1 MRGIVAQWLLRIVGT
16 VALVAASSLSFA
28 TEIKSLQLSTTAEG
42 TRAVFELNGPL
53 DYKLFEIANP
63 DRIVLDIRASS
74 FAEGFATPAG
84 RGLLKSVRTGKQ
96 GKDVRVVFDL
106 ASGVRPKS
114 FLLLPGSPS
123 RSSKASEAMPGGP
136 SRPSMA
142 SGALGLLPGDKASY
156 RLVVDLFPRGRS
168 KSEIVKQASPPME
181 KPRDVVI
188 AIDAGHGGDDPGAT
202 GAAGTH
208 EKEITLAVAREL
220 KRLIDRQPGMSAV
233 LTRDSDFFIPL
244 KQRYQ
249 KAREAKADLFVS
261 VHADAYSSGD
271 ARGSSVWMLSARGAT
286 NEAARWLEDRENRAD
301 LVGGVSLDNKDN
313 TLAAVLLDLSQGAT
327 LEASGAVAN
336 QVLQALTKVGPTHR
350 GFVEKANF
358 VVLRSP
364 DVPSILV
371 ETAFITNPAE
381 EKRLKSP
388 EQREKIAKAIL
399 DGVHSYFVAA
409 PPPGSLFAANARKG
423 KAEQFAARKTAPT
436 GGAVFAD
443 DDPDREIL
451 ARSPKS

>member
-1 MRGIVAQWLLRIVGT
+1 MQMLGVG
-16 VALVAASSLSFA
+16 ALVAASSSSFA
-28 TEIKSLQLSTTAEG
+28 TEIKNLQLSTTAEG

-106 ASGVRPKS
+106 AGGVRPKS
-114 FLLLPGSPS
+114 FLLLPGN
-123 RSSKASEAMPGGP
+123 GP

-142 SGALGLLPGDKASY
+142 SGALGPLTGDKASY
-156 RLVVDLFPRGRS
+156 RLVVDLFPRGKS
-168 KSEIVKQASPPME
+168 KLEVVKQASPPLE
-181 KPRDVVI
+181 KPRNVVI

-202 GAAGTH
+202 GAAGTR
-208 EKEITLAVAREL
+208 EKEITLAVSREL

-233 LTRDSDFFIPL
+233 LTRDSDYFIPL

-327 LEASGAVAN
+327 LEASGVVAN
-336 QVLQALTKVGPTHR
+336 QVLQALAKVGPTHR

-381 EKRLKSP
+381 EKRLKNP
-388 EQREKIAKAIL
+388 EQRDKIAKAIL

-423 KAEQFAARKTAPT
+423 KTEQFAARKQAPAEV
-436 GGAVFAD
+436 AVFAD

>member
-1 MRGIVAQWLLRIVGT
+1 MRGIVARWLLQMLGVG
-16 VALVAASSLSFA
+16 ALVAASTLTFA
-28 TEIKSLQLSTTAEG
+28 TEIKNLQLTTTAEG

-53 DYKLFEIANP
+53 DYKLFEIPNP
-63 DRIVLDIRASS
+63 DRIVLDLRASS
-74 FAEGFATPAG
+74 FAEGFATPVG
-84 RGLLKSVRTGKQ
+84 RGLLKSVRTGRQ

-114 FLLLPGSPS
+114 FLLLPG
-123 RSSKASEAMPGGP
+123 
-136 SRPSMA
+136 
-142 SGALGLLPGDKASY
+142 DKAPY
-156 RLVVDLFPRGRS
+156 RLVVDLFPRGKS
-168 KSEIVKQASPPME
+168 KMEIVKQASPPLE

-202 GAAGTH
+202 GAAGTR

-233 LTRDSDFFIPL
+233 LTRDSDYFIPL

-327 LEASGAVAN
+327 LEASGVVAN
-336 QVLQALTKVGPTHR
+336 QVLQALAKIGPTHR

-381 EKRLKSP
+381 EKRLKNP
-388 EQREKIAKAIL
+388 EQRDKIAKAIL

-423 KAEQFAARKTAPT
+423 KTEQFAARKQAPAEV
-436 GGAVFAD
+436 AVFAD